1 MLPDIVAPNTSPS
14 QAVPWWKIVYDFSS
28 LTESIDRGLHNV
40 MSPFWTTITELL
52 IIGVLILLFYAL
64 VGLFLVYAERKVCA
78 FMQNRL
84 GPNRIGPFGIFQTIA
99 DLFKLLFKE
108 LIPIKNADGFLFNL
122 APFIVIIASFMAIA
136 AIPFA
141 KGLHAIDLNIGVLYV
156 IAVSAMGV
164 IGVLLAGW
172 SSNNKYSLIGAMRSG
187 AQIVSY
193 ELSVGLS
200 IITIVILAG
209 SMQLSEI
216 VEAQRAG
223 WFIFRGHIPAFIAF
237 VVFLISSTAET
248 NRGPFDLAEAESE
261 LTAGY
266 HTEYS
271 GIKFAF
277 FFLAEYINMFI
288 VASIAATVF
297 LGGWMPFHVGH
308 WDGFNH
314 VMDFIPPFIWYIG
327 KTFFVIFMMMWFKW
341 TFPRLRIDQLLT
353 LEWKYLIVNNYKS
366 ISLNEKYNKL
376 SEGNNTRCL
385 VAAERH
391 ESHRII
397 LFQTE
402 YYSDSKIS

>member
-1 MLPDIVAPNTSPS
+1 MLFDIVDVNSSPS
-14 QAVPWWKIVYDFSS
+14 LSDPWWKVFYDFSS
-28 LTESIDRGLHNV
+28 LTHKIDSSLHNA
-40 MSPFWTTITELL
+40 MSPFWTTIAEML

-64 VGLFLVYAERKVCA
+64 IGLFLVYAERKVCA

-84 GPNRIGPFGIFQTIA
+84 GPNRVGPFGIFQTIA

-108 LIPIKNADGFLFNL
+108 LIPIKNADSFLFNL

-216 VEAQRAG
+216 VEAQRTG
-223 WFIFRGHIPAFIAF
+223 WFIFKGHIPAFIAF
-237 VVFLISSTAET
+237 IIFLVSSTAET

-314 VMDFIPPFIWYIG
+314 VMDFVPPFVWYIG
-327 KTFFVIFMMMWFKW
+327 KTFFVIFIMMWFKW

-353 LEWKYLIVNNYKS
+353 LEWKYLLPINLVNVL
-366 ISLNEKYNKL
+366 IMAF
-376 SEGNNTRCL
+376 L
-385 VAAERH
+385 VLMGWH
-391 ESHRII
+391 
-397 LFQTE
+397 F
-402 YYSDSKIS
+402 

>member
-1 MLPDIVAPNTSPS
+1 MPFDI
-14 QAVPWWKIVYDFSS
+14 YDFTS
-28 LTESIDRGLHNV
+28 LTRWIDIGLHNA
-40 MSPFWTTITELL
+40 MSPFWTVVVEML
-52 IIGVLILLFYAL
+52 IIGILILLFYAL
-64 VGLFLVYAERKVCA
+64 IGLFLVYAERKVCA

-84 GPNRIGPFGIFQTIA
+84 GPNRVGPLGIFQTIA
-99 DLFKLLFKE
+99 DLVKLLLVE
-108 LIPIKNADGFLFNL
+108 LIPIKNADKFLFNL

-141 KGLHAIDLNIGVLYV
+141 KGLHAIDLNIGVFYV

-164 IGVLLAGW
+164 IGILLAGW

-200 IITIVILAG
+200 LITVVILAG

-216 VEAQRAG
+216 VQAQSTG
-223 WFIFRGHIPAFIAF
+223 WFIFKGHISAFIAF
-237 VVFLISSTAET
+237 IIFLIASTAET

-277 FFLAEYINMFI
+277 FFLAEYMNMFI

-297 LGGWMPFHVGH
+297 LGGWMPFHVGN
-308 WDGFNH
+308 WETFNN
-314 VMDFIPPFIWYIG
+314 VMDFIPPFIWYIV
-327 KTFFVIFMMMWFKW
+327 KTFFVVFLMMWFKW

-353 LEWKYLIVNNYKS
+353 LEWKYLLPLNLVNV
-366 ISLNEKYNKL
+366 
-376 SEGNNTRCL
+376 L
-385 VAAERH
+385 VMSFLVLMGWH
-391 ESHRII
+391 
-397 LFQTE
+397 F
-402 YYSDSKIS
+402 

>member
-1 MLPDIVAPNTSPS
+1 MLPEIVALNTSS
-14 QAVPWWKIVYDFSS
+14 SLSVPWWKVVYDFLPLTQWIDSS
-28 LTESIDRGLHNV
+28 LHNA
-40 MSPFWTTITELL
+40 MSPFWTTVTEML

-84 GPNRIGPFGIFQTIA
+84 GPNRVGPFGIFQTIA

-108 LIPIKNADGFLFNL
+108 LVPIKNADGFLFNL

-193 ELSVGLS
+193 ELSVGLA
-200 IITIVILAG
+200 IITIVIMAG
-209 SMQLSEI
+209 SMQLSVI
-216 VEAQRAG
+216 VEAQRDG
-223 WFIFRGHIPAFIAF
+223 WFIFKGHIPAFIAF
-237 VVFLISSTAET
+237 IIFLISSTAET

-297 LGGWMPFHVGH
+297 LGGWMPFHVGL
-308 WDGFNH
+308 WEGFNH

-327 KTFFVIFMMMWFKW
+327 KTFFVIFPMMWFKW

-353 LEWKYLIVNNYKS
+353 LEWKYLLPINLVNVLIMAFIV
-366 ISLNEKYNKL
+366 LM
-376 SEGNNTRCL
+376 GW
-385 VAAERH
+385 H
-391 ESHRII
+391 
-397 LFQTE
+397 F
-402 YYSDSKIS
+402 

>member
-1 MLPDIVAPNTSPS
+1 MLPDIVTNSSITTSS
-14 QAVPWWKIVYDFSS
+14 EPWWKVIYDFSS
-28 LTESIDRGLHNV
+28 LTQWIDVSLRNS
-40 MSPFWTTITELL
+40 MSSFWATTTEMLL
-52 IIGVLILLFYAL
+52 IGVLILLFYAL

-84 GPNRIGPFGIFQTIA
+84 GPNRVGPFGIFQTIA

-209 SMQLSEI
+209 SMQLSVI
-216 VEAQRAG
+216 VEAQRDG
-223 WFIFRGHIPAFIAF
+223 WFIFKGHIPAFIAF
-237 VVFLISSTAET
+237 VIFLISSTAET

-297 LGGWMPFHVGH
+297 LGGWMPFHVGN
-308 WDGFNH
+308 WEGFNH
-314 VMDFIPPFIWYIG
+314 IMDFIPPFVWYIG

-353 LEWKYLIVNNYKS
+353 LEWKYLLPINLVNVLIMAFIV
-366 ISLNEKYNKL
+366 LM
-376 SEGNNTRCL
+376 GW
-385 VAAERH
+385 H
-391 ESHRII
+391 
-397 LFQTE
+397 F
-402 YYSDSKIS
+402 

>member
-1 MLPDIVAPNTSPS
+1 MLPEIVTLNTSPTLS
-14 QAVPWWKIVYDFSS
+14 VPWWKVVYDFSS
-28 LTESIDRGLHNV
+28 LTQWIDQSLHNA
-40 MSPFWTTITELL
+40 MSPFWTTVTEMLL
-52 IIGVLILLFYAL
+52 IGVLILLFYAL

-84 GPNRIGPFGIFQTIA
+84 GPNRVGPFGIFQTIA

-193 ELSVGLS
+193 ELSVGLAL
-200 IITIVILAG
+200 ITVVILAG
-209 SMQLSEI
+209 SMQLSVI
-216 VEAQRAG
+216 VEAQRDG
-223 WFIFRGHIPAFIAF
+223 WFIFKGHIPAFIAF
-237 VVFLISSTAET
+237 VIFLISSTAET

-308 WDGFNH
+308 WEGFNH

-327 KTFFVIFMMMWFKW
+327 KTFFVIFIMMWFKW

-353 LEWKYLIVNNYKS
+353 LEWKYLLPINLVNVLIMAFIV
-366 ISLNEKYNKL
+366 LM
-376 SEGNNTRCL
+376 GW
-385 VAAERH
+385 H
-391 ESHRII
+391 
-397 LFQTE
+397 F
-402 YYSDSKIS
+402 

>member
-1 MLPDIVAPNTSPS
+1 MLADIAVLNTSPTLS
-14 QAVPWWKIVYDFSS
+14 VPWWKVVYDFFP
-28 LTESIDRGLHNV
+28 LTDWIDKSLHNV
-40 MSPFWTTITELL
+40 MSPFWTTITEML

-84 GPNRIGPFGIFQTIA
+84 GPNRVGPFGIFQTIA

-108 LIPIKNADGFLFNL
+108 LIPIKNADSFLFNL

-209 SMQLSEI
+209 SMQLSVI
-216 VEAQRAG
+216 VEGQRDG
-223 WFIFRGHIPAFIAF
+223 WFLFKGHISAFIAF
-237 VVFLISSTAET
+237 TIFLISSTAET

-308 WDGFNH
+308 WAGFNH

-327 KTFFVIFMMMWFKW
+327 KTFFVIFLMMWFKW

-353 LEWKYLIVNNYKS
+353 LEWKYLLPINLFNVL
-366 ISLNEKYNKL
+366 IMAF
-376 SEGNNTRCL
+376 L
-385 VAAERH
+385 VLMGWH
-391 ESHRII
+391 
-397 LFQTE
+397 F
-402 YYSDSKIS
+402 